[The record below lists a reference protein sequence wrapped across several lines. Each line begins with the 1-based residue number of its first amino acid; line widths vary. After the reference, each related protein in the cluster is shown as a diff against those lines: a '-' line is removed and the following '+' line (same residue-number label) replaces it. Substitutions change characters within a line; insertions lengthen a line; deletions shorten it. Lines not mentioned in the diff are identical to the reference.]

1 MMNWLKDFS
10 KYKKVMQ
17 VFLVLGLLS
26 LLGSIFV
33 DEDAIKGML
42 MGFGTSVTLIGAI
55 NMMVMFIKEKKNAE
69 YEAEKN
75 LEFGDERIR
84 INKLKILAK
93 SGVFGMLTLAFS
105 NVVHL
110 LFDTNLLISNIVVIF
125 AYTFAV
131 LGLKIYYKNK

>member
-1 MMNWLKDFS
+1 
-10 KYKKVMQ
+10 MQ